1 MNQLLMNI
9 YQLHIW
15 YILMLQVMNKFLL
28 DMIDMLMKKLLPLLL
43 NKYRQNKMNK
53 MTFQLMIDMFQLDI
67 FYNLLNL
74 MMNNNLRH
82 NLYK

>member
-1 MNQLLMNI
+1 MILLMNI
-9 YQLHIW
+9 YLMGIW
-15 YILMLQVMNKFLL
+15 YTLMLPIMKKFLM